1 MSDCCNCCGFTS
13 LVGVVFFGI
22 TATMVKR
29 ENKVFLSHKAGLDL
43 HTVTPEQI
51 DDKFM
56 AMITTSIVSEFCTP
70 CFLQLGC
77 SVLKRSCASFGTPF
91 SCPISGR

>member
-1 MSDCCNCCGFTS
+1 MSGCCNCCGLTS

-29 ENKVFLSHKAGLDL
+29 ENAVFLSHKAGIDL
-43 HTVTPEQI
+43 HTVTQDQI

-56 AMITTSIVSEFCTP
+56 AMVTTSIVSHT
-70 CFLQLGC
+70 
-77 SVLKRSCASFGTPF
+77 SMS
-91 SCPISGR
+91 

>member
-1 MSDCCNCCGFTS
+1 MSAGCCNCCGFTS

-29 ENKVFLSHKAGLDL
+29 ENAVFLSHKAGLDL
-43 HTVTPEQI
+43 HTVTQEQI

-56 AMITTSIVSEFCTP
+56 SMIFTSIVSHT
-70 CFLQLGC
+70 
-77 SVLKRSCASFGTPF
+77 SMS
-91 SCPISGR
+91 

>member
-1 MSDCCNCCGFTS
+1 MSGCCNCCGLTS

-29 ENKVFLSHKAGLDL
+29 ENAVFLSHKAGIDL
-43 HTVTPEQI
+43 HTVTQDQI

-56 AMITTSIVSEFCTP
+56 AMVTTSIVSHTYFYEQMHLLRACLLRNTLLTLL
-70 CFLQLGC
+70 FL
-77 SVLKRSCASFGTPF
+77 V
-91 SCPISGR
+91 

>member
-1 MSDCCNCCGFTS
+1 MSGCCNCCGLTS

-29 ENKVFLSHKAGLDL
+29 ENAVFLSHKAGMDL
-43 HTVTPEQI
+43 HTVTQEQI

-56 AMITTSIVSEFCTP
+56 SMIFTSVVSHT
-70 CFLQLGC
+70 
-77 SVLKRSCASFGTPF
+77 SMS
-91 SCPISGR
+91 